1 MIVGGGLH
9 HIQPSLSAYYH
20 FAPDAADQYGAGTM
34 RDAFVGMLCAI
45 GSFLFF
51 YRGHS
56 FQEDVALNCAGISAV
71 LVALVPTDWP
81 AIKDRQSGVEGR
93 SVEVGVVPGGCRNI
107 NKKLS
112 E

>member
-20 FAPDAADQYGAGTM
+20 FAPDAAGQYGAGTM

-45 GSFLFF
+45 GSFIFF

-56 FQEDVALNCAGISAV
+56 FQEAVALNCACISAV
-71 LVALVPTDWP
+71 LDTMVPTDWP
-81 AIKDRQSGVEGR
+81 AIKGAATSLPEKFHWFFTTTCSLVICY
-93 SVEVGVVPGGCRNI
+93 V
-107 NKKLS
+107 
-112 E
+112 